1 MIRFIDDE
9 IGKLSVRGSPPLR
22 RHSNGW
28 ANFVV
33 GVMLIGRSLSETD
46 DSAPLQRGSAERA
59 LLRTLITRM
68 EGTPEPSGPPPPW
81 TPCLRGP
88 QRSEWRI
95 DCMIRSS

>member
-33 GVMLIGRSLSETD
+33 GMMLIGLSLSETD

-59 LLRTLITRM
+59 LLSTLITSM
-68 EGTPEPSGPPPPW
+68 VWTPEPSGAPPLW
-81 TPCLRGP
+81 TLCLHGP
-88 QRSEWRI
+88 QRNGA
-95 DCMIRSS
+95 